1 MGRKLCEALAD
12 VLQLMTQQACPD
24 AFHQG
29 DGITQLTQ
37 TAAFLQGRDK
47 QHDPNNYV
55 LFNQHLA
62 GFFTS
67 VDKDRFLS
75 AYRIMARW
83 YRDKNHQHADTFY
96 IDHCQQAP
104 THRVHRGKSRLKQQD
119 ASSRSK
125 LSIHLKDIPQLIS
138 AVLLL
143 NYFAVGQ
150 TLIEQFRGAPMGS
163 PCSPALCNLVVA
175 VEEQCWHH
183 TYAGLFFNH
192 KFHQHSPHQRAIYFA
207 TRYVDNRVLLLPEQL
222 QLLSL
227 PPCKQLTSASFYK
240 PPVQLETEL
249 ANIFLGFAVDPS
261 QRTVTHQS

>member
-1 MGRKLCEALAD
+1 
-12 VLQLMTQQACPD
+12 MTQQACPD

-47 QHDPNNYV
+47 QYDPNNYV

-119 ASSRSK
+119 ASSGSK

-150 TLIEQFRGAPMGS
+150 TLIEQFRGAPHGLTMQSSIMQPRCCGGGAMLAPHVRWS
-163 PCSPALCNLVVA
+163 FLQPQVSSTFTTPAR
-175 VEEQCWHH
+175 H
-183 TYAGLFFNH
+183 
-192 KFHQHSPHQRAIYFA
+192 
-207 TRYVDNRVLLLPEQL
+207 
-222 QLLSL
+222 
-227 PPCKQLTSASFYK
+227 
-240 PPVQLETEL
+240 
-249 ANIFLGFAVDPS
+249 IFC
-261 QRTVTHQS
+261 H